1 MAGLVPVIRVC
12 FCEETY
18 QDVDARHRAGHDE
31 LWRSFR
37 FDRMTKPP
45 APPSL
50 QTLRDEIDAI
60 DTQVHSLLMA
70 RGDIIDRL
78 ISVKQTQEVGSAF
91 RPAREADMM
100 RRLVQR
106 HRGILPLDTVE
117 SIWRVII
124 ATFTYVQAPFSV
136 HADLSL
142 GESAM
147 RDSAR
152 FHFGFTV
159 PYVAHFSAAAA
170 VEAVA
175 ASKGDLALVS
185 ATSSRTPW
193 WLALEPAGKPKII
206 ARLPFVERADH
217 PAALPVFVVSRVA
230 DSAMVT
236 EVEMWSVRVSGW
248 NAEIARALSPLAEIV
263 AVPDT
268 AFDGAALL
276 ISIAGDT
283 SLDKVT
289 SALIAAGASVRST
302 ALVGSHATRYT
313 VPASRA

>member
-1 MAGLVPVIRVC
+1 MSIA
-12 FCEETY
+12 
-18 QDVDARHRAGHDE
+18 
-31 LWRSFR
+31 
-37 FDRMTKPP
+37 PP

-50 QTLRDEIDAI
+50 EVLRQEIDSI
-60 DTQVHSLLMA
+60 DAQVHSLLMQ

-106 HRGILPLDTVE
+106 HRGILPIDTVE

-175 ASKGDLALVS
+175 KSKGDLALVS

-193 WLALEPAGKPKII
+193 WLELEAKGTPKII
-206 ARLPFVERADH
+206 ARLPFIERADH

-276 ISIAGDT
+276 ISITATT
-283 SLDKVT
+283 SLDSIKA
-289 SALIAAGASVRST
+289 ALIAAGATMRSS

-313 VPASRA
+313 VPADGAQR

>member
-1 MAGLVPVIRVC
+1 
-12 FCEETY
+12 
-18 QDVDARHRAGHDE
+18 
-31 LWRSFR
+31 
-37 FDRMTKPP
+37 MTKASP
-45 APPSL
+45 APRSL
-50 QTLRDEIDAI
+50 QELRKEIDAI
-60 DTQVHSLLMA
+60 DEQVHNLLMQ

-100 RRLVQR
+100 RRLAQR

-124 ATFTYVQAPFSV
+124 ATFTYVQAPFSL

-152 FHFGFTV
+152 FHFGFTIPFV
-159 PYVAHFSAAAA
+159 PHFNAQAA
-170 VEAVA
+170 VDAVA
-175 ASKGDLALVS
+175 NAKGDLALVS
-185 ATSSRTPW
+185 ATSSRAPW
-193 WLALEPAGKPKII
+193 WLALEADGAPKII
-206 ARLPFVERADH
+206 ARLPFIERADH
-217 PAALPVFVVSRVA
+217 PAALPVFVISRVA
-230 DSAMVT
+230 DDARVT
-236 EVEMWSVRVSGW
+236 EVETWSVRVSGW
-248 NAEIARALSPLAEIV
+248 NANTARTLSALAEIV

-276 ISIAGDT
+276 VSITGGV
-283 SLDKVT
+283 SLDAIK
-289 SALIAAGASVRST
+289 SALIEAGASVRST

-313 VPASRA
+313 MPSSGAAHP

>member
-1 MAGLVPVIRVC
+1 MANI
-12 FCEETY
+12 
-18 QDVDARHRAGHDE
+18 
-31 LWRSFR
+31 
-37 FDRMTKPP
+37 PP

-50 QTLRDEIDAI
+50 QELRKEIDSI
-60 DTQVHSLLMA
+60 DQQVHNLLMQ

-100 RRLVQR
+100 RRLAQR

-124 ATFTYVQAPFSV
+124 STFTYVQAPFSL

-159 PYVAHFSAAAA
+159 PFVSHFNAPAA

-175 ASKGDLALVS
+175 NSKGDLALVS

-193 WLALEPAGKPKII
+193 WLALEAEGAPKII
-206 ARLPFVERADH
+206 ARLPFIERADH
-217 PAALPVFVVSRVA
+217 PAALAVFVISRVA
-230 DSAMVT
+230 DDARVT
-236 EVEMWSVRVSGW
+236 EVETWSIRVSGW

-276 ISIAGDT
+276 VSVTGDT

-289 SALIAAGASVRST
+289 SALVKVGASVRST

-313 VPASRA
+313 IPSSGAVRS

>member
-1 MAGLVPVIRVC
+1 MS
-12 FCEETY
+12 
-18 QDVDARHRAGHDE
+18 Q
-31 LWRSFR
+31 S
-37 FDRMTKPP
+37 PP

-50 QTLRDEIDAI
+50 DVLRQEIDSI
-60 DTQVHSLLMA
+60 DAQVHALLMQ

-78 ISVKQTQEVGSAF
+78 IQVKKTQEVGSAF

-100 RRLVQR
+100 RRLAQR

-124 ATFTYVQAPFSV
+124 STFTYVQAPFSV
-136 HADLSL
+136 HADISQS
-142 GESAM
+142 ESAM

-159 PYVAHFSAAAA
+159 PYISHFSATAA
-170 VEAVA
+170 VDAVA
-175 ASKGDLALVS
+175 RSKGDLALVS
-185 ATSSRTPW
+185 ATSSHIPW
-193 WLALEPAGKPKII
+193 WFALEADGAPKII
-206 ARLPFVERADH
+206 ARLPFIERADH

-236 EVEMWSVRVSGW
+236 EVETWSVRVSGW

-276 ISIAGDT
+276 VSITAPST
-283 SLDKVT
+283 LEKIK
-289 SALIAAGASVRST
+289 SALIEAGASVRSS

-313 VPASRA
+313 VPPNGAVKS